1 MISICVI
8 GWLKVTTIE
17 VDLYIFATHQM
28 SKCNGYCCSDS
39 DEDEENMIEEHLV
52 DSLPNSAI
60 NLLYYIEPHTIY
72 HLQPH
77 IYYIDDIYLYTR
89 CENGYYRYNLEP
101 IRYMRIPLRLK
112 NSVMHEQDFDAV
124 SLYQS
129 TNERTV
135 HQVVYAEVELLL
147 TDERIRDDEYINVLR
162 HNVYSTDGSIE
173 YFASAN
179 NSDEEPFDEE
189 LDKLLFS

>member
-1 MISICVI
+1 
-8 GWLKVTTIE
+8 
-17 VDLYIFATHQM
+17 M

-39 DEDEENMIEEHLV
+39 DDENMIEGNRV
-52 DSLPNSAI
+52 DSLPTTAI

-72 HLQPH
+72 HLQPY
-77 IYYIDDIYLYTR
+77 IYYIDDTYLYTK
-89 CENGYYRYNLEP
+89 CKNGYHRYNLEP

-112 NSVMHEQDFDAV
+112 SDKPQQTF
-124 SLYQS
+124 
-129 TNERTV
+129 

-147 TDERIRDDEYINVLR
+147 TDERIRDEEYINDLR
-162 HNVYSTDGSIE
+162 INVYSTDGSIE
-173 YFASAN
+173 YFMSTN

>member
-1 MISICVI
+1 
-8 GWLKVTTIE
+8 
-17 VDLYIFATHQM
+17 M
-28 SKCNGYCCSDS
+28 SKCNGYCSSDS
-39 DEDEENMIEEHLV
+39 DEENMIEEHLV

-72 HLQPH
+72 HLQPY
-77 IYYIDDIYLYTR
+77 IYYIDDTYLYTK
-89 CENGYYRYNLEP
+89 CENGYHCYDLEP

-147 TDERIRDDEYINVLR
+147 TDERIRDEEYINALR
-162 HNVYSTDGSIE
+162 HNVYSRDGSIE
-173 YFASAN
+173 YFASDV
-179 NSDEEPFDEE
+179 SSEEPDDEE

>member
-1 MISICVI
+1 
-8 GWLKVTTIE
+8 
-17 VDLYIFATHQM
+17 M

-39 DEDEENMIEEHLV
+39 DEENMIEEDLV

-60 NLLYYIEPHTIY
+60 NLRYYIEPHTIY

-77 IYYIDDIYLYTR
+77 IYYIDDTNLYTR
-89 CENGYYRYNLEP
+89 CENGYHRYNLQP

-129 TNERTV
+129 TNEQTV

-147 TDERIRDDEYINVLR
+147 TDERIRHVECINALR

-173 YFASAN
+173 YFM
-179 NSDEEPFDEE
+179 SDDDSNEEPFDEE